1 MHHLTDIHIQN
12 FRSCR
17 DVSLALSDCTP
28 IVGYNNAGKSNI
40 MAAIEWLVAPRAL
53 GEGDFFDSAQPVIV
67 EGAIDGLDAAM
78 LDRLEPG
85 HRKKMAPFV
94 QHGRMGLRRLQ
105 AEPGGGKAAAKLEV
119 RNPAIEADAE
129 GAWQTMPT
137 GIPQAIQV
145 LFPEPIFIG
154 AMEDAAEDAT
164 KSKTGTTLGKLLAE
178 FTTPLERAHGAAIQA
193 VFDSVSQQ
201 LRSEGEQRVDELQ
214 RFDQEASRAVADF
227 FPGINLHL
235 DIPVPEVRALFR
247 QGTVKV
253 SEQGRGEIRD
263 FTTLGHGAQRS
274 IQMALIRY
282 LAELKAEEGQKAQRR
297 LLLIEEPELF
307 LHPQAIEQVR
317 LALESLSQAGYQVVF
332 ATHSPMMIDR
342 ADIPHSRIVRK
353 DATTG
358 ETCVMLSVSE
368 ALQRRVE
375 NADTR
380 LHTLFELRNASGWLF
395 SDRVLLAEGPTERRL
410 LPVLYKAVMGRTLAA
425 DRFAVMNL
433 GGVGS
438 VPHCLKVFDELGIEA
453 YALADFDFAINQA
466 VKHRLIDKQDADLE
480 SCLTQ
485 IASMADQDPDIELG
499 GNGRPTNAGRKKAA
513 QVYAEWAQQ
522 EAAHPVVLALHDKLK
537 AKRVWLW
544 RLGDIEAVLGLPGD
558 KNEQEWAEFTQRLEE
573 EGLESCVK
581 TPESLRDF
589 FHWLQPSLDPIT
601 PNPSPFSPHGSP

>member
-28 IVGYNNAGKSNI
+28 VVGYNNAGKSNI

-53 GEGDFFDSAQPVIV
+53 GEGDFFDTAQPVVV
-67 EGAIDGLDAAM
+67 EGVIEGLDDAM

-85 HRKKMAPFV
+85 HRKKMLPFI
-94 QHGRMGLRRLQ
+94 QDERMLLRRVQ
-105 AEPGGGKAAAKLEV
+105 VEPGGGKAAAKLQV
-119 RNPAIEADAE
+119 CKPGADGESE
-129 GAWQTMPT
+129 GGWQGPPT
-137 GIPQAIQV
+137 GIPQAIQA

-164 KSKTGTTLGKLLAE
+164 KPKTGTTLGKLLAE
-178 FTTPLERAHGAAIQA
+178 FTTPLEEAHGAAIQA
-193 VFDSVSQQ
+193 AFDAVSRQ
-201 LRSEGEQRVDELQ
+201 LASDGAERVAELQ
-214 RFDQEASRAVADF
+214 RFDQEATQAVADF

-235 DIPVPEVRALFR
+235 DIPVPEVKSLFK

-253 SEQGRGEIRD
+253 SEHGRGAIRD
-263 FTTLGHGAQRS
+263 FTSLGHGAQRS

-282 LAELKAEEGQKAQRR
+282 LAELKAQEDQQAQRR

-317 LALESLSQAGYQVVF
+317 LALESLSRVGYQVVF

-342 ADIPHSRIVRK
+342 TAIPHSRIVRK
-353 DATTG
+353 DAVTG
-358 ETCVMLSVSE
+358 ETRVMLSVSE

-410 LPVLYKAVMGRTLAA
+410 LPVLYQAVKGRTLAA

-438 VPHCLKVFDELGIEA
+438 LPHCLKVFDELGIDA

-466 VKHRLIDKQDADLE
+466 VKHRLIDKQDVDLE
-480 SCLTQ
+480 SCLSQ
-485 IASMADQDPDIELG
+485 IAAMADQDPDIELG
-499 GNGRPTNAGRKKAA
+499 GNRRPTNNGRKKAA
-513 QVYAEWAQQ
+513 QVYAEWARQ
-522 EAAHPVVLALHDKLK
+522 EAAHPVTMALHEKLK
-537 AKRVWLW
+537 AQRVWLW
-544 RLGDIEAVLGLPGD
+544 CRGDIEAVLGLPGD
-558 KNEQEWAEFTQRLEE
+558 KNEQEWAEFTQRLEA
-573 EGLESCVK
+573 EGLETCVK
-581 TPESLRDF
+581 TPDSLRDF
-589 FHWLQPSLDPIT
+589 FHWLNPPLDP
-601 PNPSPFSPHGSP
+601 